1 MNEMDGGCY
10 KMDDIDAKLVAAL
23 RHNAR
28 ASLSTLA
35 GLVGV
40 TRATVRTR
48 LEKLEARGDI
58 LGYTVVTKGDIV
70 GQPVRALMMIGI
82 EGRGTERI
90 VARITGIPEVQA
102 VHSTNGKWDLV
113 VEIGTEALTELD
125 RVLANIRRF
134 DGVQS
139 SETSILLASRKI
151 SKLVRGD
158 HAPYG

>member
-1 MNEMDGGCY
+1 MDEL
-10 KMDDIDAKLVAAL
+10 DAKLIAAL

-40 TRATVRTR
+40 TRATIRVR

-58 LGYTVVTKGDIV
+58 VGYTVVTKGDV
-70 GQPVRALMMIGI
+70 AGLPVRALMMIGI

-90 VARITGIPEVQA
+90 ISRIIGIPEVQA

-113 VEIGTEALTELD
+113 VEIGTDTLAELD
-125 RVLANIRRF
+125 RVLGAIRRF

-139 SETSILLASRKI
+139 SETSILLASRKV
-151 SKLVRGD
+151 SKLG
-158 HAPYG
+158 

>member
-1 MNEMDGGCY
+1 MDSIEV
-10 KMDDIDAKLVAAL
+10 KIVAAL

-28 ASLSTLA
+28 ASLSALA

-40 TRATVRTR
+40 TRATLRTR

-58 LGYTVVTKGDIV
+58 LGYTVVTKADIA
-70 GQPVRALMMIGI
+70 GLPVRALMMIGI

-90 VARITGIPEVQA
+90 VARIIGIPEVQA

-113 VEIGTEALTELD
+113 LEIGTEALVDLD
-125 RVLANIRRF
+125 RVLAVIRRF

-139 SETSILLASRKI
+139 SETSILLASRKV
-151 SKLVRGD
+151 SKVL
-158 HAPYG
+158 

>member
-1 MNEMDGGCY
+1 MDN
-10 KMDDIDAKLVAAL
+10 IDTKLIAAL

-35 GLVGV
+35 GLIGV

-48 LEKLEARGDI
+48 LEKLESRGDI
-58 LGYTVVTKGDIV
+58 IGYTVVTKGDV
-70 GQPVRALMMIGI
+70 AGLPVRALMMIGI

-113 VEIGTEALTELD
+113 VEIGTDALHELD
-125 RVLANIRRF
+125 RVLASIRRF

-139 SETSILLASRKI
+139 SETSILLASRKV
-151 SKLVRGD
+151 SEVVG
-158 HAPYG
+158 

>member
-1 MNEMDGGCY
+1 MDELES
-10 KMDDIDAKLVAAL
+10 KLILAL

-35 GLVGV
+35 SLAGV

-58 LGYTVVTKGDIV
+58 IGYSVVTKGDIA

-102 VHSTNGKWDLV
+102 VHTTNGKWDLV
-113 VEIGTEALTELD
+113 VEIGTDTLVELD
-125 RVLANIRRF
+125 RVLAVIRRI
-134 DGVQS
+134 DGVQN
-139 SETSILLASRKI
+139 SETSILLASRK
-151 SKLVRGD
+151 RT
-158 HAPYG
+158 

>member
-1 MNEMDGGCY
+1 MDN
-10 KMDDIDAKLVAAL
+10 IDTKLIAAL

-35 GLVGV
+35 GLIGV

-48 LEKLEARGDI
+48 LEKLESRGDI
-58 LGYTVVTKGDIV
+58 IGYTVVTKGDV
-70 GQPVRALMMIGI
+70 AGLPVRALMMIGI

-113 VEIGTEALTELD
+113 VEIGTDALHELD
-125 RVLANIRRF
+125 RVLASIRRF

-139 SETSILLASRKI
+139 SETSILLASRKV
-151 SKLVRGD
+151 SKVVG
-158 HAPYG
+158 

>member
-1 MNEMDGGCY
+1 MDN
-10 KMDDIDAKLVAAL
+10 IETKLISAL

-48 LEKLEARGDI
+48 LEKLETRGDI
-58 LGYTVVTKGDIV
+58 IGYTVVTKGDV
-70 GQPVRALMMIGI
+70 AGQPVRALMMIGI

-90 VARITGIPEVQA
+90 VARISGIPEVQA
-102 VHSTNGKWDLV
+102 VHTTNGKWDLV
-113 VEIGTEALTELD
+113 VEIGTDALVELD
-125 RVLANIRRF
+125 RVLAGIRRF

-151 SKLVRGD
+151 SKLVG
-158 HAPYG
+158 

>member
-1 MNEMDGGCY
+1 MDKKNI
-10 KMDDIDAKLVAAL
+10 KMDSIEVKIVAAL

-28 ASLSTLA
+28 ASLSALA

-40 TRATVRTR
+40 TRATLRTR

-58 LGYTVVTKGDIV
+58 LGYTVVTKADIA
-70 GQPVRALMMIGI
+70 GLPVRALMMIGI

-90 VARITGIPEVQA
+90 VARIIGIPEVQA

-113 VEIGTEALTELD
+113 LEIGTEALVDLD
-125 RVLANIRRF
+125 RVLAVIRRF

-139 SETSILLASRKI
+139 SETSILLASRKV
-151 SKLVRGD
+151 SKVL
-158 HAPYG
+158 